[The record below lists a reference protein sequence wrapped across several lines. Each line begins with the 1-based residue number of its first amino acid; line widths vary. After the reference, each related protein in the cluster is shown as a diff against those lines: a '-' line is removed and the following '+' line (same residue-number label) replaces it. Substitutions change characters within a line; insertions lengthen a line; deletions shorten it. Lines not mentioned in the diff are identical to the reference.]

1 MKQSAAFYLKEF
13 NTFYGKQETEILEVF
28 GGTAGYTYLI
38 GDYFLKVYDKDLQMT
53 ASCLKTLRYQLSVL
67 SYLQNA
73 TVMRD
78 RICYPIAAADGAMTA
93 ETDAFSY
100 VVYNRI
106 PGEAIGW
113 ERRFTDGEA
122 KQLISLLTDLHTVD
136 IAPISQICPKEDFH
150 PHWLEDFPVVLRK
163 SLTDAPEE
171 FQKMSREYGTAA
183 NEKLKELISLAGQLK
198 SDQLPY
204 VLCHTDA
211 HGGNLMSDG
220 QGKVTLIDWE
230 NMILAPKEADLFMY
244 RELPFYRD
252 FPESSAAN
260 PKAMR
265 YYVLRRDLEDIWDFY
280 RSILY
285 EENPVMPREEI
296 YTNTLRIIR
305 HLAAY

>member
-13 NTFYGKQETEILEVF
+13 NAFYGKQETELLEVF
-28 GGTAGYTYLI
+28 GGTAGYTYLA
-38 GDYFLKVYDKDLQMT
+38 GEFFLKVYDKDLQMT
-53 ASCLKTLRYQLSVL
+53 ANCLKTLGSQLSAL
-67 SYLQNA
+67 SYLQNS

-78 RICYPIAAADGAMTA
+78 RICYPLPAKDGSLMV
-93 ETDAFSY
+93 ETDRFY
-100 VVYNRI
+100 YTVYNRI
-106 PGEAIGW
+106 FGEAIGW
-113 ERRFTDGEA
+113 ERSFTDWEA
-122 KQLISLLTDLHTVD
+122 QQLIALLTDLHSVD
-136 IAPISQICPKEDFH
+136 IEPISQLFPKEDFH
-150 PHWLEDFPVVLRK
+150 PHWLEDFPVVLQK

-171 FQKMSREYGTAA
+171 FQKMSREYGSAA
-183 NEKLKELISLAGQLK
+183 NEKLQELMALAEQLK
-198 SDQLPY
+198 SAGLPY

-220 QGKVTLIDWE
+220 QGKLFLIDWE
-230 NMILAPKEADLFMY
+230 TALLAPKEADLFMY

-252 FPESSAAN
+252 FPESSAVD

-296 YTNTLRIIR
+296 YANTLRIIR